1 MITILIILAL
11 LNPPPLRATWEGV
24 GVARVSWQ
32 GAGCL
37 FHNGRLYRCYDGG
50 RTILIGARGPID
62 AVDRPNVGSVYT
74 FQHAGGQIER
84 APLVGRVYFPV
95 WR

>member
-11 LNPPPLRATWEGV
+11 LNPPPLRAVWERP
-24 GVARVSWQ
+24 GVARIAWS

-37 FHNGRLYRCYDGG
+37 WKDATFIQCYDVSGVLRLGDKGPLDGAYRPAAGDVFRFVRPDG
-50 RTILIGARGPID
+50 REERSPLRGI
-62 AVDRPNVGSVYT
+62 
-74 FQHAGGQIER
+74 
-84 APLVGRVYFPV
+84 VYFPV